1 MDDARAGI
9 IELVEASVT
18 LAADAS
24 DDPTAT
30 IVLVPGVDESVD
42 AAVDSEMDTAMVSA
56 GRSGETVV

>member
-1 MDDARAGI
+1 MDDGRAGI

-24 DDPTAT
+24 DPTAT
-30 IVLVPGVDESVD
+30 IVLVLGVDESVD